1 MTWCDCVGACR
12 GHQNPLDSLPC
23 VTDALKRER
32 QRPTPWD
39 AAFPDDDEPVP
50 GLPFG
55 LAHAAE
61 LQQPFCACG
70 HVVSQC
76 DGSRRGCRAAPA
88 APPAPTGFA
97 AIDAI
102 IEGFKPG
109 ELAVVAPRARGRAR
123 APKPPKGSP
132 VRHLD
137 ARQQELLAHMVV
149 RDNMA
154 VFALDEHVADWAT
167 LKKVML
173 TLGGT
178 WKRGKPGGFVFPPD
192 VDGAEVVRL
201 AQTTG
206 EIFDPKLVGFFP
218 TPAALADDVVALI
231 HIPDGASV
239 LEPSAGRGA
248 LARAVLR
255 AQPTAEVMCYELLED
270 NVRFLEERGAEPGR
284 LGPPHALGL
293 AVARCDFLSLEPC
306 PAYHAVVMNPPFA
319 DGADVEH
326 VTHALG
332 FVKTG
337 GALVA
342 IMSAG
347 VVFRQDRRTTAFRA
361 LVAEHGGRFVDNPEG
376 AFLESGTGVRTV
388 TLVIERVTR

>member
-1 MTWCDCVGACR
+1 MSEK
-12 GHQNPLDSLPC
+12 H
-23 VTDALKRER
+23 
-32 QRPTPWD
+32 PWD
-39 AAFPDDDEPVP
+39 DAFPDDE
-50 GLPFG
+50 LAFG
-55 LAHAAE
+55 LALADQ

-88 APPAPTGFA
+88 AQKPAPAPTGFA

-109 ELAVVAPRARGRAR
+109 ELAVVYAAPRSVSRSAGVAVARGRAR
-123 APKPPKGSP
+123 AAKPPKGSP

-149 RDNMA
+149 RDNVA

-167 LKKVML
+167 LKKVMT

-178 WKRGKPGGFVFPPD
+178 WKRGKPGGFVFPAD

-218 TPAALADDVVALI
+218 TPRALADDVVALI
-231 HIPDGASV
+231 DIPDGASV
-239 LEPSAGRGA
+239 LEPSAGRGS

-270 NVRFLEERGAEPGR
+270 NVRFLEERGTFLEDGAR
-284 LGPPHALGL
+284 LGPPHDIGF

-326 VTHALG
+326 VTHAIG